1 MTRIPEVRGFTVL
14 IHPGGVISA
23 EEAAPLSP
31 HDLIL
36 RPILQDAELA
46 VVFDA
51 PRDSRAVR
59 EAADILSPEPQ
70 RLRIALDREVIRGFE
85 RLWNSGSGKRGTIAI
100 KSRITEERLDAVF
113 GFCGST
119 WEWEAKAER
128 EVFGMRALRF
138 AAAEAS
144 PGCRVFMLSRSN
156 GIAWLGVYGVPDEAA
171 RLFSLAE
178 ARSKPFKR
186 WFEVSEPDCYN
197 IIGQYDKM
205 WTAEPDGAANGSQ
218 PICSETDS
226 TSPGAG
232 SRR

>member
-1 MTRIPEVRGFTVL
+1 MPQVNGFTVS

-36 RPILQDAELA
+36 RPILQSANLA

-51 PRDSRAVR
+51 PSDSRAVR
-59 EAADILSPEPQ
+59 ESAAILFPESD

-85 RLWNSGSGKRGTIAI
+85 RLWNAGAGKRGTIAI
-100 KSRITEERLDAVF
+100 KSRITETHLDALF
-113 GFCGST
+113 GLCGSA
-119 WEWEAKAER
+119 WEWEPKAQR

-138 AAAEAS
+138 AAAEVS
-144 PGCRVFMLSRSN
+144 PGWRVFMLSRSN
-156 GIAWLGVYGVPDEAA
+156 GIEWLGVYGVADEAA
-171 RLFSLAE
+171 RLLTLAR

-186 WFEVSEPDCYN
+186 WFEVSEPERYN

-205 WTAEPDGAANGSQ
+205 WTAEPCAAPKSGTATQLDNSGAVEGS
-218 PICSETDS
+218 PSVS
-226 TSPGAG
+226 
-232 SRR
+232 